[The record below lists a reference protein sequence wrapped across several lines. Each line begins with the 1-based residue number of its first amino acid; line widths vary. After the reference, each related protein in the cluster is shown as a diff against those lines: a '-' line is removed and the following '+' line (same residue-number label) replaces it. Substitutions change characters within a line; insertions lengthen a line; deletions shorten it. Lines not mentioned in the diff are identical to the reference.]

1 MIDFY
6 YGSGSPFSWRVWLA
20 LEHKQLPYR
29 FHLLSFQDGD
39 HKKPDYLAIN
49 PRHQVPTIVD
59 DGFALYESTAIC
71 EYLEETYPERP
82 LLPKSPKERAI
93 VRRLALE
100 ADHHVYAAS
109 RLLAQQLWFSPKE
122 KWDDTIIADGKQR
135 FVDELA
141 RLESRIAG
149 DWIAGAGPSV
159 ADYAY
164 HPFFAAFPR
173 YEKKK
178 PDLGLSSA
186 IGPKVGAWMKR
197 VGALPYFDKTY
208 PPHWKAS

>member
-6 YGSGSPFSWRVWLA
+6 YGSGSPYAWRVWLA

-29 FHLLSFQDGD
+29 FHLLSFQNGE
-39 HKKPDYLAIN
+39 HKKPEFLAIN
-49 PRHQVPTIVD
+49 PRHQVPAIVD
-59 DGFALYESTAIC
+59 DGFALYESNAIC
-71 EYLEETYPERP
+71 EYLDEAYPDRP

-93 VRRLALE
+93 VRRHVLE
-100 ADHHVYAAS
+100 ADHHVYAGS
-109 RLLAQQLWFSPKE
+109 QLLARQLWFTPE
-122 KWDDTIIADGKQR
+122 AQWDGKVIEEGRQR

-141 RLESRIAG
+141 LLETRLTG
-149 DWIAGAGPSV
+149 DWIAGAGPSA

-164 HPFFAAFPR
+164 YPFFAAFPR

-178 PDLGLSSA
+178 ADLGLSKA

-197 VGALPYFDKTY
+197 VESLPYFGKTY
-208 PPHWKAS
+208 PPHWKQS